1 MKNET
6 VQSKMNSYLIA
17 NGMSGNQ
24 AERVMNKV
32 KKEMTTTFNNW
43 DSPIDAYSEQLQG
56 LIKSTVKVSALEWL
70 NKHKPQAW
78 FKPMFEQN

>member
-1 MKNET
+1 MRNKT
-6 VQSKMNSYLIA
+6 VEQRYISYLIA

-56 LIKSTVKVSALEWL
+56 LIQSTVKVSALEWL

-78 FKPMFEQN
+78 FKPMFEQ